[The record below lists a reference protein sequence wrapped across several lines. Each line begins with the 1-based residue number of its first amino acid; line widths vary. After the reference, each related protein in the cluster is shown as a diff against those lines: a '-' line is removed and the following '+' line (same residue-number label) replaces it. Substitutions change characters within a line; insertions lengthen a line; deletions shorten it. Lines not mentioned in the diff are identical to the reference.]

1 MQCVLMVKEDSG
13 LKKELYKE
21 TEMTFEEWKSL
32 PYVKEHFIADDMV
45 LRAIFKKLSEE
56 EKLKMKE

>member
-1 MQCVLMVKEDSG
+1 
-13 LKKELYKE
+13 
-21 TEMTFEEWKSL
+21 MTFEEWKSL

-56 EKLKMKE
+56 EKLKMKLGDPISKKG

>member
-1 MQCVLMVKEDSG
+1 MKEDSG
-13 LKKELYKE
+13 SKKELYKE
-21 TEMTFEEWKSL
+21 NKMTFEEWKSL
-32 PYVKEHFIADDMV
+32 PYVEEHFIADDMV